1 MRWLLV
7 TALNICLSVSPGWAG
22 RLSPFVTEDVVAV
35 WKSESDLEKALN
47 EFSAEPPAREAFDP
61 YIQCW
66 ADAGTPAI
74 LQPPPASPGLVHIQ
88 IEDGELAGC
97 NGIVLREEYVPD

>member
-1 MRWLLV
+1 VRWLLV
-7 TALNICLSVSPGWAG
+7 TALNICLSVSPSWAG

-35 WKSESDLEKALN
+35 WKSESDLEKALK
-47 EFSAEPPAREAFDP
+47 EFSAEPPTREALDP
-61 YIQCW
+61 YIECW
-66 ADAGTPAI
+66 ANAGTSAT
-74 LQPPPASPGLVHIQ
+74 LQLPPAGPGLAHIQ